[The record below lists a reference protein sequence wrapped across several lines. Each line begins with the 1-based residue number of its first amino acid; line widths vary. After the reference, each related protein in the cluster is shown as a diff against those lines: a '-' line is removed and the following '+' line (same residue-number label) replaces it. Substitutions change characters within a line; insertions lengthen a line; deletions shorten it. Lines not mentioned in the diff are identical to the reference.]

1 MDHDIPSAFSPFM
14 VKSGDRVNLASL
26 SFAHPAVPASLRADL
41 ALDDTALGKAHL
53 RLRDSGLEAFILS
66 TCLRVEMAWMGGMDH
81 TDRLLETLYGPK
93 VIPIGGE
100 FRTDRGAL
108 AHLAAVAAGLESPL
122 VGEPEVFGQFRRAT
136 EVRRFQ
142 GDRDGLAAVLNAVIA
157 VARSTRKMISINP
170 RGSLA
175 VIAAEQAG
183 TTHGRVAILGAGAMA
198 AAAAEALEGV
208 EVTVFARRP
217 QAVRIKGVQ
226 IAPWEQAA
234 TALTDFAVVISATSA
249 KGRLFGTEVL
259 EQALSRRSEP
269 LLLIDLAMP
278 PGFVPAEGDRRL
290 IYLDVDCLARSAADR
305 PSTNHTA
312 ELRAHLDD
320 AVDAAWSRLA
330 ANHDVGPVIAALL
343 TRADILV
350 EEEVRRF
357 AGRLEGAADPRAV
370 LSQLA
375 HTVARRVLHQPIS
388 YLSSSPRPPEA
399 ARVVAEAFGLK
410 DE

>member
-1 MDHDIPSAFSPFM
+1 M
-14 VKSGDRVNLASL
+14 VTCGDRLNLASL
-26 SFAHPAVPASLRADL
+26 SFAHPAVPASLRARL
-41 ALDDTALGKAHL
+41 AFDDARLGHAHV

-66 TCLRVEMAWMGGMDH
+66 TCLRVEMAWTGGMDH
-81 TDRLLETLYGPK
+81 TDRILETLYGRK

-100 FRTDRGAL
+100 LRTDRAAL
-108 AHLAAVAAGLESPL
+108 SHLAAVAAGRESPL
-122 VGEPEVFGQFRRAT
+122 VGEPEVFAQFRRAT
-136 EVRRFQ
+136 EARRLQ
-142 GDRDGLAAVLNAVIA
+142 GEQDGLAVILDAEVA
-157 VARSTRKMISINP
+157 VARSTRRMMSVNP

-175 VIAAEQAG
+175 VIAAEQAR

-198 AAAAEALEGV
+198 AAAAEALEGM

-217 QAVRIKGVQ
+217 DAVRIKGVQ
-226 IAPWEQAA
+226 IAPWEQAV

-249 KGRLFGTEVL
+249 KGRLFGAEVL
-259 EQALSRRSEP
+259 DQALSRRSEP

-278 PGFVPAEGDRRL
+278 PGFVPADGDRRL

-305 PSTNHTA
+305 PSTNHTTG
-312 ELRAHLDD
+312 LRNHLDD
-320 AVDAAWSRLA
+320 AADAAWSRLA

-343 TRADILV
+343 NRADILV

-357 AGRLEGAADPRAV
+357 AGRLEGAADRRAV